1 MINIVNIA
9 KKNLNNEAT
18 FKKIIIIYEL
28 FEIT

>member
-9 KKNLNNEAT
+9 KKNLNNQAA
-18 FKKIIIIYEL
+18 FKKIIIIQEL